1 MPELPEVETVRRTL
15 EPCCQGEKIVEL
27 NLLHPDVLL
36 GGSLAEVKKAI
47 LGKKI
52 LGISRQ
58 GKYLIVNLEENLH
71 LVLHLRMT
79 GRFVLAEAEDP
90 IVKHT
95 HVIFKLSNGKELRF
109 IDIRRFGRVELVR
122 TENLTQVSGLRTLGP
137 EPLSEEF
144 NLEYFKAGLKKANRN
159 IKALILDQTFIA
171 GLGNIYADEALFQAK
186 INPSRLAKDIKETEA
201 AHLLKAIKSVIAK
214 AIEARGTTFRDYVDG
229 RGEKGSF
236 QNLLKAY
243 GKGGTPC
250 VDCGVILEKSRVAGR
265 GTVFCPHCQE

>member
-27 NLLHPDVLL
+27 HLLHPDVLL

-201 AHLLKAIKSVIAK
+201 AHLHNAIKSVIAK